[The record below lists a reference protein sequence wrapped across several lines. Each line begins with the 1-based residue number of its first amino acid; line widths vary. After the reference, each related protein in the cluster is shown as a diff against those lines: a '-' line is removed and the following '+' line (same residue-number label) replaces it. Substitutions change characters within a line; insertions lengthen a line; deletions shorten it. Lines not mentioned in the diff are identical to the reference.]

1 MGNAYHNSVNKKYAF
16 YRAVMLA
23 ILSRGGEKHV
33 QRYGS
38 LRKVFPISRVKEAI
52 ETTWINKK

>member
-1 MGNAYHNSVNKKYAF
+1 MGTAYHNSVNKKYAF

-23 ILSRGGEKHV
+23 ILSQGGEKHV
-33 QRYGS
+33 QRCGS

-52 ETTWINKK
+52 ETN